1 MLETRILE
9 PTEWARVPTD
19 LQALLPHVI
28 PGDAQVVVVE
38 DDGRIVASW
47 AVLRVVHLEGL
58 WIDPA
63 YRGRVSV
70 ARRLYEATLSAA
82 RRWTSGW
89 AMTGAATDDVRAL
102 LNTAGAQKLPMDT
115 YVLPLGDREARH
127 AA

>member
-1 MLETRILE
+1 MTTRILE

-19 LQALLPHVI
+19 LASLLPHVV
-28 PGDAQVVVVE
+28 PSDAQVVVVE
-38 DDGRIVASW
+38 DEGRIVASW

-89 AMTGAATDDVRAL
+89 AMTGATTDDVRAL
-102 LNTAGAQKLPMDT
+102 LTHAGAQHLPMDS
-115 YVLPLGDREARH
+115 YVMPLKDVA
-127 AA
+127 

>member
-1 MLETRILE
+1 MTTRILDA
-9 PTEWARVPTD
+9 TEWARVPTD
-19 LQALLPHVI
+19 LHALLPHVI

-38 DDGRIVASW
+38 DAGRIVASW

-63 YRGRVSV
+63 YRGRAGV
-70 ARRLYEATLSAA
+70 ARRLYEATLTAA

-102 LNTAGAQKLPMDT
+102 LDHAGAQKLPMDT
-115 YVLPLGDREARH
+115 YVMPLRDREASR

>member
-1 MLETRILE
+1 MLRTRILDAS
-9 PTEWARVPTD
+9 EWARVPVALET
-19 LQALLPHVI
+19 LLPHVA
-28 PGDAQVVVVE
+28 PDDAQVVVVE
-38 DDGRIVASW
+38 EHGRIVASW

-70 ARRLYEATLSAA
+70 ARRLYTATLEAA

-89 AMTGAATDDVRAL
+89 AMTGAASDDVRAL
-102 LNTAGAQKLPMDT
+102 LDHAGAQKLPMDT
-115 YVLPLGDREARH
+115 YVMPLTG